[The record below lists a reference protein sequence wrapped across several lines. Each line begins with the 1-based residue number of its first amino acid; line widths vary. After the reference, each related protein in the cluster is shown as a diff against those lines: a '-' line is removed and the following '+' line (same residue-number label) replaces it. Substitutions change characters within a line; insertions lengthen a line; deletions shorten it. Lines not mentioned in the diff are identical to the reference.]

1 MILKP
6 TSVKDLN
13 QLFINQT
20 DEVYN
25 KMAAFTSENPNDKKA
40 YINKWTKIVNN
51 PEINIQSIFV
61 NQELVGSVLCF
72 EMMGEINVSYGI
84 ERKYWGQGYGKAALE
99 LFLKKVNKRPLFGR
113 VAYDNIGSQ
122 KVLEHCGF
130 KKKGTE
136 IGFAVARKQD
146 IEEWVYILD

>member
-61 NQELVGSVLCF
+61 NQEFVGSVLCF

-136 IGFAVARKQD
+136 IGFAFARKQD